1 MCHRSTLLLAL
12 LLGVTGAAVAQTSSS
27 AAPKATPTAST
38 GLSRAEVLAD
48 LELWQ
53 RAGMTYWPAPPN
65 DSDVQLTAEY
75 QAGLAR
81 YQQLQTSRVLQD
93 TMANYQGMPAK

>member
-1 MCHRSTLLLAL
+1 MCTRSILLTAVF
-12 LLGVTGAAVAQTSSS
+12 LGVAGSAMAQVSTST
-27 AAPKATPTAST
+27 PRNETPTASP

-53 RAGMTYWPAPPN
+53 RAGMTYWPAPPV
-65 DSDVQLTAEY
+65 DTDLQLTAEY

-81 YQQLQTSRVLQD
+81 YQQLRASQVQE
-93 TMANYQGMPAK
+93 TMAKYQGLPGK